1 MRRLG
6 VLVIVAAVVGVAVV
20 STGALAAN
28 PTVNH
33 FTDSGTFTDNDFCGT
48 GKTVTG
54 SFAVTVTEFLTPNKA
69 NTDYMNTVE
78 GNNVFTN
85 PANGNT
91 VTLRFA
97 GQFTAEV
104 ISSSADGFTE
114 LDTNIGLPELIKTA
128 QGSVLTRD
136 AGYIQFENTFDSDG
150 NFVSGQIVID
160 RGPHPEAE
168 QDFALFCSVVPS
180 ALGL

>member
-1 MRRLG
+1 MRHLA
-6 VLVIVAAVVGVAVV
+6 VIVSAVAVACLAV
-20 STGALAAN
+20 FSASAQAAN
-28 PTVNH
+28 PTVHH

-48 GKTVTG
+48 GETVDG
-54 SFAVTVTEFLTPNKA
+54 SFAVTVTEFLTPNQA
-69 NTDYMNTVE
+69 STDYRNTAE
-78 GNNVFTN
+78 GKTYVTN

-91 VTLRFA
+91 VIVHFA
-97 GQFTAEV
+97 GPFTAKV
-104 ISSSADGFTE
+104 ISSTANGFTE
-114 LDTNIGLPELIKTA
+114 LDTNIGLPEQIKTA
-128 QGSVLTRD
+128 QGSVLSRD

-168 QDFALFCSVVPS
+168 QDFALFCNVVTS